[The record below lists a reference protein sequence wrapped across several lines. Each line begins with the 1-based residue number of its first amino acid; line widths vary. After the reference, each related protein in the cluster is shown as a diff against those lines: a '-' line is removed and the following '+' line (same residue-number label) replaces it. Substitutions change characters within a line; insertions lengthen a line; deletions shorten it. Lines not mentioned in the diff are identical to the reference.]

1 MDARIVRTRHALQ
14 GALLELARDTPL
26 DDITVG
32 DITKRAHVNRSS
44 FYLHYTDKDTLLAD
58 ALEMQI
64 DRSTGDENLRTDSP
78 EHMPTGLTDYLNH
91 VQEYAS
97 LYGRVLNDG
106 GSGVVANRLRSHVH
120 DIVERALNESDAD
133 PFPNLPRDIAAAGV
147 AGLAVGIITAWLG
160 RDPMPPVRT
169 AATWIW
175 DMLVPVAGVAGR
187 PSDAASSRDDGSTE
201 NAASSDDGAGPNP
214 ATPSGGDSG
223 YLALGLRRPTRKSS
237 IPG

>member
-14 GALLELARDTPL
+14 GALLELARDRPL

-64 DRSTGDENLRTDSP
+64 DRSADDEDLRTDSP
-78 EHMPTGLTDYLNH
+78 EHMPPGLTDYLNH
-91 VQEYAS
+91 VAEYAS

-120 DIVERALNESDAD
+120 DIVERALNDSDAD

-147 AGLAVGIITAWLG
+147 AGLA
-160 RDPMPPVRT
+160 
-169 AATWIW
+169 
-175 DMLVPVAGVAGR
+175 
-187 PSDAASSRDDGSTE
+187 
-201 NAASSDDGAGPNP
+201 
-214 ATPSGGDSG
+214 
-223 YLALGLRRPTRKSS
+223 
-237 IPG
+237 

>member
-14 GALLELARDTPL
+14 NALLELARNTPL

-32 DITKRAHVNRSS
+32 DITKRAQVNRSS

-64 DRSTGDENLRTDSP
+64 DKSTDDEDLRTDSP
-78 EHMPTGLTDYLNH
+78 EHMPPGLTDYLNH

-97 LYGRVLNDG
+97 LYSRVLSDG

-120 DIVERALNESDAD
+120 DIVERALNDSNAD
-133 PFPNLPRDIAAAGV
+133 PFPNLPRDIAAAGI
-147 AGLAVGIITAWLG
+147 AGLAVGIITAWLE
-160 RDPMPPVRT
+160 RDPMPPVPT
-169 AATWIW
+169 AAGWIW
-175 DMLVPVAGVAGR
+175 DMLVPVAGV
-187 PSDAASSRDDGSTE
+187 PSPSTE
-201 NAASSDDGAGPNP
+201 NSREPDSVPSRDPNAAHLRSGLCRP
-214 ATPSGGDSG
+214 AK
-223 YLALGLRRPTRKSS
+223 KSS

>member
-14 GALLELARDTPL
+14 GALLELARDRPL

-64 DRSTGDENLRTDSP
+64 DRSTGDEDLRTDSP

-97 LYGRVLNDG
+97 
-106 GSGVVANRLRSHVH
+106 
-120 DIVERALNESDAD
+120 
-133 PFPNLPRDIAAAGV
+133 AGCS
-147 AGLAVGIITAWLG
+147 T
-160 RDPMPPVRT
+160 T
-169 AATWIW
+169 
-175 DMLVPVAGVAGR
+175 AGR
-187 PSDAASSRDDGSTE
+187 AWWPTDCAAMCTTSSS
-201 NAASSDDGAGPNP
+201 AP
-214 ATPSGGDSG
+214 
-223 YLALGLRRPTRKSS
+223 
-237 IPG
+237 